1 MLAVSV
7 IIWREKSA
15 CVHSGITKLPPR
27 QGAGRI
33 ISFYFSIS
41 IAKLNT
47 FIAGNYIHTYTILTH
62 QHLKHAKAARI
73 HNFWMPN
80 KKGNDK
86 VYIIN
91 RILESVIVLK
101 DTYRLIFVYVGVM
114 GLRYYLMCYQKLWIW
129 ISLIVI

>member
-1 MLAVSV
+1 MLAESV

-47 FIAGNYIHTYTILTH
+47 FIAGNYIHTYSHTNILRMQRLREFITFEC
-62 QHLKHAKAARI
+62 QI
-73 HNFWMPN
+73 
-80 KKGNDK
+80 KGKNK
-86 VYIIN
+86 VYVII
-91 RILESVIVLK
+91 RIFEYALE
-101 DTYRLIFVYVGVM
+101 
-114 GLRYYLMCYQKLWIW
+114 
-129 ISLIVI
+129 